1 MKSGLSG
8 GHVSKRDLIEMDLE
22 KEGKMVY
29 DICQE
34 VKNQVI
40 EHSVDHKDVL
50 EWINIGFNIDKTCEV
65 YTGPSNLSEPIP
77 TGEWAINTCENRLIF
92 FNPNQGYSSYIYPEV
107 LPFGSQKIIELSWNV
122 FICEDL
128 SGNILRWERI

>member
-22 KEGKMVY
+22 TEGKMIY

-40 EHSVDHKDVL
+40 EHSVDHKDIL
-50 EWINIGFNIDKTCEV
+50 EWINTRTD
-65 YTGPSNLSEPIP
+65 YLS
-77 TGEWAINTCENRLIF
+77 
-92 FNPNQGYSSYIYPEV
+92 
-107 LPFGSQKIIELSWNV
+107 
-122 FICEDL
+122 
-128 SGNILRWERI
+128 